1 MAVSR
6 DYLRT
11 RIYHNDRLLY
21 ATLPENVRSV
31 FSIGTPK
38 GVGFVKKPAIYLQHG
53 DDIRVWIDSG
63 FGTLI
68 NTVIEEGKALPAK
81 AKL

>member
-1 MAVSR
+1 MTGTERKFTTTVAAG
-6 DYLRT
+6 LRWH
-11 RIYHNDRLLY
+11 YSS
-21 ATLPENVRSV
+21 A
-31 FSIGTPK
+31 GTPK
-38 GVGFVKKPAIYLQHG
+38 GVGFVKKPAIYLKHG

-68 NTVIEEGKALPAK
+68 NTVIEEGKGLPAK